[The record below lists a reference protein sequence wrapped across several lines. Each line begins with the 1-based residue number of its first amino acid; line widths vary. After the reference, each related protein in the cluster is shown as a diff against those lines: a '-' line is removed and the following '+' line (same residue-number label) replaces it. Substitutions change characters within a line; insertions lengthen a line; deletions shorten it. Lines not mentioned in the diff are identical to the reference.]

1 MRKSVWAYS
10 GVLLAFLIFDGLW
23 LGVLMS
29 STYKELFGPLML
41 ASPNWGPAAVFYLLY
56 VAGVVFLLGLSI
68 WKITLPVL
76 FSASK
81 KDMLQ
86 RLHDTETYATYR
98 IVQQS
103 QKAR

>member
-1 MRKSVWAYS
+1 MNIERSIGIA
-10 GVLLAFLIFDGLW
+10 GVLVAGATTMFMLSDIQLSRAWIVGL
-23 LGVLMS
+23 LGVHVS
-29 STYKELFGPLML
+29 
-41 ASPNWGPAAVFYLLY
+41 
-56 VAGVVFLLGLSI
+56 GVVFLLGLSI

-86 RLHDTETYATYR
+86 RLNDTETYATYR

>member
-1 MRKSVWAYS
+1 MDCGATWVH
-10 GVLLAFLIFDGLW
+10 
-23 LGVLMS
+23 
-29 STYKELFGPLML
+29 
-41 ASPNWGPAAVFYLLY
+41 

-86 RLHDTETYATYR
+86 RQLDTETYAIYR